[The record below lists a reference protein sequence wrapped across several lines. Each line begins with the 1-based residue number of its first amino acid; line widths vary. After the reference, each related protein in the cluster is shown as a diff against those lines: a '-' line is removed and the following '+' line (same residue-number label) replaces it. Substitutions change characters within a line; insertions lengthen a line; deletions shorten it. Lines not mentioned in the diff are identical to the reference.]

1 MLATLL
7 SFIYRGEYPP
17 IEPGQNWTTV
27 FVDIDIFSI
36 GSFEEIAMTYD
47 VKFTIKLE
55 WFDGRLTFTNLKV
68 KTIDMYK

>member
-1 MLATLL
+1 M
-7 SFIYRGEYPP
+7 
-17 IEPGQNWTTV
+17 
-27 FVDIDIFSI
+27 FVDIDIYSI

-68 KTIDMYK
+68 KTIDI